1 VVCARPLRYLRADKG
16 RVVVPRVS
24 VSIAVQEDHLGRFT
38 EVVKA
43 VEKAGLKTESA
54 FGSIGV
60 VKGSLDVD
68 KVEDLRR
75 VPGVANV
82 EKSGRY
88 QIRPPR
94 DDIQ

>member
-1 VVCARPLRYLRADKG
+1 MRK
-16 RVVVPRVS
+16 VS
-24 VSIAVQEDHLGRFT
+24 VSVAVQEDHLSRFS

-60 VKGSLDVD
+60 VKGSMDPA
-68 KVEDLRR
+68 KVEDLRH

-82 EKSGRY
+82 EPSRKY
-88 QIRPPR
+88 QIRPPQ